1 MIRKSTK
8 PVVQPWQPTPEQE
21 AKLRASD
28 VSLTWLYNMPREE
41 WLRYSG
47 QWIAIEDCR
56 VISSGISFDELLTKL
71 GDTDLGTVI
80 IHKIERPGR
89 AIYR

>member
-1 MIRKSTK
+1 MIQKSTK
-8 PVVQPWQPTPEQE
+8 PIVQPWQPTPEQE

-47 QWIAIEDCR
+47 QWIAIQDCR
-56 VISSGISFDELLTKL
+56 VIASGISFDELLTKL